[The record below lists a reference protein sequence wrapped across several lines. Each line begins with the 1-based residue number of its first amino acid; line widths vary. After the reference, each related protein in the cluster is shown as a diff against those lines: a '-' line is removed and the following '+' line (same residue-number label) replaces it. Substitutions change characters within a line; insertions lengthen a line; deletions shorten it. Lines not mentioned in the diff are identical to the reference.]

1 MEHQL
6 TFLLLPLL
14 PLLPLLF
21 FFDPHRALSGQMPA
35 IVELK
40 IDKADDSVKSGDSV
54 IGEKQSQNSGMP
66 IPINATNR
74 PASTTTVTST
84 TSTGAQRTTTSRRGG
99 RTRSRSPVVAGNRLP
114 GPSET
119 MPPTGLDNPSS
130 AAAAAA
136 DAAKAFSSNAVGRN
150 PNTWSGAGAREDPN
164 FHTGYD
170 KPYSGSS
177 NWPGEEGRGANA
189 YGPAHRYQGGAYGDE
204 YQQEGGGHYRRSDEP
219 PAGYH
224 DRRYRESSRGAA
236 YGEERGDQAPHGP
249 PHGSHYP
256 PDFRYSQGRD
266 IRNNSPKNQRG
277 GGTSLVIGT
286 SKPIHVPKTPGAPP
300 QRKSRGG
307 STLASVFRGRPGS
320 DSAAAP
326 KEEDEDSPQKI
337 LLSLRTPTTSF
348 DDKSVGDRG
357 KKTSGLP
364 LSPDDPPR
372 IQNSHHQRPTDQLF
386 EVSYCVECCQ
396 CC

>member
-1 MEHQL
+1 
-6 TFLLLPLL
+6 
-14 PLLPLLF
+14 
-21 FFDPHRALSGQMPA
+21 MPA

-40 IDKADDSVKSGDSV
+40 RDKADDSMKSGDSV
-54 IGEKQSQNSGMP
+54 SGEKQFQSSGMP

-74 PASTTTVTST
+74 PASTTTVTSQ

-114 GPSET
+114 GPGET
-119 MPPTGLDNPSS
+119 MPPAGLDNPSS

-136 DAAKAFSSNAVGRN
+136 DAAKAFSSGAVGRN
-150 PNTWSGAGAREDPN
+150 PNNWSGAGAREDPA
-164 FHTGYD
+164 FHAGYD

-177 NWPGEEGRGANA
+177 NWPGEEGHGPHA

-204 YQQEGGGHYRRSDEP
+204 YQQEGGGHYRRSNEP

-236 YGEERGDQAPHGP
+236 YDEDRGAQPPHGP

-256 PDFRYSQGRD
+256 PDFRYGQNREM
-266 IRNNSPKNQRG
+266 RNSNPKNQRG

-286 SKPIHVPKTPGAPP
+286 SKPIHVPKTPGGPP

-307 STLASVFRGRPGS
+307 STLSSVFRGRPGS

-326 KEEDEDSPQKI
+326 KEEDENSPQKI

-348 DDKSVGDRG
+348 DDRSVGDKG

-386 EVSYCVECCQ
+386 DVSYCVECCQ
-396 CC
+396 L

>member
-1 MEHQL
+1 
-6 TFLLLPLL
+6 
-14 PLLPLLF
+14 
-21 FFDPHRALSGQMPA
+21 MPA

-40 IDKADDSVKSGDSV
+40 IDKADDSVRSSDSV
-54 IGEKQSQNSGMP
+54 SGEKQLQSSGMP
-66 IPINATNR
+66 IPMNATNR
-74 PASTTTVTST
+74 PPSTTTVTST

-119 MPPTGLDNPSS
+119 MPPAAGDNPSS

-136 DAAKAFSSNAVGRN
+136 AAAQTFSSNAVGRN
-150 PNTWSGAGAREDPN
+150 PNTWSEVGARDDPA

-170 KPYSGSS
+170 KPYSSSS
-177 NWPGEEGRGANA
+177 NWPGEEGHGHHA

-219 PAGYH
+219 AGYH
-224 DRRYRESSRGAA
+224 DRRYREGPRGAI
-236 YGEERGDQAPHGP
+236 YDEERGAQP
-249 PHGSHYP
+249 PHASHYP
-256 PDFRYSQGRD
+256 PDFRYSQSRD
-266 IRNNSPKNQRG
+266 VRSPKYQRS

-286 SKPIHVPKTPGAPP
+286 SKPIHVPKTPGGPP

-320 DSAAAP
+320 DSDRATAP
-326 KEEDEDSPQKI
+326 KQEDDDSPQKI

-348 DDKSVGDRG
+348 DERSAERG

-396 CC
+396 CVTFVFVLTCSISIVAAKKLRRSQKCWFD

>member
-1 MEHQL
+1 L
-6 TFLLLPLL
+6 
-14 PLLPLLF
+14 
-21 FFDPHRALSGQMPA
+21 
-35 IVELK
+35 
-40 IDKADDSVKSGDSV
+40 
-54 IGEKQSQNSGMP
+54 QSSGMP

-74 PASTTTVTST
+74 PPSTNTVTST

-114 GPSET
+114 GPGET
-119 MPPTGLDNPSS
+119 MPPAGLDNPSS

-136 DAAKAFSSNAVGRN
+136 AAAKAFSSNAVGRN
-150 PNTWSGAGAREDPN
+150 PNTWSEAGAREDPA

-170 KPYSGSS
+170 KPYSASS
-177 NWPGEEGRGANA
+177 NWPGEEGHGPHG
-189 YGPAHRYQGGAYGDE
+189 YGPAHRYQGGVYGDE

-219 PAGYH
+219 AGYH
-224 DRRYRESSRGAA
+224 DRRYREPSRGPG
-236 YGEERGDQAPHGP
+236 YNDERGAQP
-249 PHGSHYP
+249 PHASHYP
-256 PDFRYSQGRD
+256 PDFRYGQGRD
-266 IRNNSPKNQRG
+266 MRNNPKNQQRG

-286 SKPIHVPKTPGAPP
+286 SKPIHVPKTPGGPP
-300 QRKSRGG
+300 QRKPRGG

-348 DDKSVGDRG
+348 DDRSDERG

-386 EVSYCVECCQ
+386 EVSFCVECYQ
-396 CC
+396 FVTLYYLYLHASFLL